1 MRKNEKKIRVIVL
14 RDVVAQ
20 SMPIQNRKSKMK
32 IEMKKNRA
40 LIGGWFKH
48 VPLRFLG
55 SEKIHDLQPYRRCN
69 SQTQKPYY
77 TNASDVPRSLQS
89 RVSTIQTV
97 VLTADVFQLFITC
110 FNRRCNS
117 QTPYFNWNIAQARP
131 MSVSDVSR
139 SLLLSFNHPS
149 VVLTAD
155 VFKIL

>member
-55 SEKIHDLQPYRRCN
+55 SEKIHDQQPIA
-69 SQTQKPYY
+69 KIKKLG
-77 TNASDVPRSLQS
+77 AE
-89 RVSTIQTV
+89 
-97 VLTADVFQLFITC
+97 
-110 FNRRCNS
+110 NRKANRKHE
-117 QTPYFNWNIAQARP
+117 QQQF
-131 MSVSDVSR
+131 SVSYWPAQPRQDIISGLPYTAQNPQLARQDSR
-139 SLLLSFNHPS
+139 TDPP
-149 VVLTAD
+149 
-155 VFKIL
+155 